1 MKTPIPKMSIVY
13 FILAAVWLLAAVSVY
28 GQTLFILFIVVALA
42 NVFAGLRMIKKQQS
56 IKK

>member
-28 GQTLFILFIVVALA
+28 GQTLFILFIVVALV
-42 NVFAGLRMIKKQQS
+42 NVFAGVRMIKKQQS

>member
-28 GQTLFILFIVVALA
+28 GQTLFILFIVVALV
-42 NVFAGLRMIKKQQS
+42 NVFAGVRMIKK
-56 IKK
+56 